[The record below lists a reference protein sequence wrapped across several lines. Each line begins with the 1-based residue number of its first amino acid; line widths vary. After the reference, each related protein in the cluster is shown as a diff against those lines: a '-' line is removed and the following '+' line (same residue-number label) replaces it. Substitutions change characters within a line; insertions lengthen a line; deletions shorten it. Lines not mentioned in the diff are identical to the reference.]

1 MKSTECS
8 DCSLKHNEILRKL
21 GHEDWIKAKKGA
33 APPRRLTDEVSAPRQ
48 RAVDEVSAPPR
59 SVAHNKLD
67 KNVDKNPSLP
77 SISGS
82 LLMKA
87 FLDSMNGDTS
97 SSQKSSTEAAS
108 KYFTEGIVPKKI
120 SPPAKSDFY
129 SLSSSSASSASS
141 SSSSA
146 RSSSSS
152 VIPPVNLKSL
162 ASLYGKVADP
172 RRDMILQ
179 SRAAVKVIA
188 TPSISLGSDPPPI
201 FRNASRN
208 VLASF
213 VVQVNPF
220 DNRYQIFN
228 KQMSGMNGKQTM
240 FFPDEGFIG
249 TPFMVSG
256 QDVSQIAVSQKPTT
270 LGVNADGAV
279 GQWTSFIEVLTLN
292 KNVDTSIGPTIELE
306 TLPIYDNT
314 NVPSPLTT
322 FALAP
327 KSLYYMMK
335 FIPKPY
341 IFSIGSK
348 VAKQPG
354 NFFLQI
360 IQKDASIP
368 LYVEIDPLNQ
378 QQFSWGSP
386 VLLTNNTVNALV
398 SFTYDPI
405 QRLWAVPALSATT
418 TSPLT
423 TVQYL
428 AKTGNCLQGSQASF
442 LPYIVSLDFLFVTPL
457 LGDNSNTFDCCPAQH
472 STVVFPF
479 QTPYYIDRNFL
490 SAKTYLGV
498 PTSNAFGCCN
508 PTQPNKFIPPL
519 IATPVAC
526 TTLATTGVPGGFSVK
541 GQVHT
546 IVAANTSQSATSDM
560 FCDNANT
567 CPYVSTSVSNSRNFI
582 IHPPLVYTKIP
593 MTLETQYPYLFFD
606 AQTGLIDPSLG
617 SSDLSQGTFYNA
629 RQYTNPLR
637 NWSILGSFTMQYA
650 AMLHLCTVSFY
661 NPYMEAWACLIPID
675 NATSPD
681 QVRLD
686 YLRHA
691 DGMMQDP
698 NTSKLFQ
705 FQLQLANSTVSG
717 DAPNV
722 FQIRPLALPSEATFL
737 QAVIFDNNVG
747 STWIDATGNSD
758 ADNFLT
764 GQKWFQF
771 SQVDPVTGT
780 WNILSFD
787 QRTHAPYNQGSLTFS
802 WVCENN
808 KFNGSPIGYPNV
820 CPHTSQTS
828 LSNQGFIGG
837 DNSWNYSLAS
847 QWQIVVRATGPY
859 LQAVKAAIEAPQNC
873 CTNHPV
879 DPATPGPD
887 GLPTPLTGLTRE
899 SFQSF
904 CSDIGFYPSGQTKP
918 GSPACDFFMCGGAC
932 NILPN
937 INNGTAT
944 IPTPVAP
951 LVDGVYQIQPHGLMT
966 TNGFLDAPWFGTPLY
981 LTPVTDN
988 SGLSMFAQIFGFND
1002 PQHAPTWNVVLV
1014 GGTHNLYTI
1023 QSTGNKATGT
1033 MDYMSVL
1040 PHMCTSDSPANANN
1054 VVHLDFKQGGIAPF
1068 SSDPTVADPIATPA
1082 NVSFER
1088 AIAANQHFRVTLIAS
1103 SSSSVAFSI
1112 ANVESP
1118 AVCTAAQ
1125 AVTAPPQTSLS
1136 QSTTL
1141 ANSTIITPSS
1151 NTLMTN
1157 LQQQWRFILVTP
1169 LTTSSSSTF
1178 VSPGYSSGWCFDHLT
1193 HPSCA
1198 CLNPNNFPPA
1208 FLENFQENF
1217 SVQKPGGLVCFNPS
1231 CGNQSAV
1238 GSGQYFSQ
1246 DQANFL
1252 PCTNV
1257 ICENIIKISGG
1268 GITAKNISQ
1277 TCEITIA
1284 GSATATDTSVVPPST
1299 STSSDTNTVP
1309 STSTSSS
1316 TSTSVKDDLPTWVWI
1331 VIAVLAALFLV
1342 IAVMYVHQRSKHH
1355 RAMEARESQAQYGPA
1370 PGPSP
1375 YYNYPSAANPTYNG
1389 PPSAYGT

>member
-1 MKSTECS
+1 
-8 DCSLKHNEILRKL
+8 
-21 GHEDWIKAKKGA
+21 
-33 APPRRLTDEVSAPRQ
+33 
-48 RAVDEVSAPPR
+48 
-59 SVAHNKLD
+59 
-67 KNVDKNPSLP
+67 
-77 SISGS
+77 
-82 LLMKA
+82 
-87 FLDSMNGDTS
+87 
-97 SSQKSSTEAAS
+97 
-108 KYFTEGIVPKKI
+108 
-120 SPPAKSDFY
+120 
-129 SLSSSSASSASS
+129 
-141 SSSSA
+141 
-146 RSSSSS
+146 
-152 VIPPVNLKSL
+152 
-162 ASLYGKVADP
+162 
-172 RRDMILQ
+172 
-179 SRAAVKVIA
+179 
-188 TPSISLGSDPPPI
+188 
-201 FRNASRN
+201 
-208 VLASF
+208 
-213 VVQVNPF
+213 
-220 DNRYQIFN
+220 
-228 KQMSGMNGKQTM
+228 
-240 FFPDEGFIG
+240 
-249 TPFMVSG
+249 MVSG
-256 QDVSQIAVSQKPTT
+256 QDVNQIALSQTPS
-270 LGVNADGAV
+270 LQFLNVDGAV
-279 GQWTSFIEVLTLN
+279 GQWTSYIETLVLN
-292 KNVDTSIGPTIELE
+292 RNVDTATIGPQIELQ
-306 TLPIYDNT
+306 TLAIYDNT
-314 NVPSPLTT
+314 NVPSPLATYSPN
-322 FALAP
+322 P
-327 KSLYYMMK
+327 KSLYYNFK

-341 IFSIGSK
+341 IFSISQT

-354 NFFLQI
+354 SYFLQI
-360 IQKDASIP
+360 AQTGLPP
-368 LYVEIDPLNQ
+368 LYVDVDPQNLA
-378 QQFSWGSP
+378 QFSWGTS
-386 VLLTNNTVNALV
+386 VLLTNGSLNSIV
-398 SFTYDPI
+398 SFAYDPAN
-405 QRLWAVPALSATT
+405 RLWSIPALTP
-418 TSPLT
+418 TSSSSSSSSSTALT

-428 AKTGNCLQGSQASF
+428 AKGGSCLLGSQASF
-442 LPYIVSLDFLFVTPL
+442 LPYVITDSLAAQL
-457 LGDNSNTFDCCPAQH
+457 LIGNTTNTFDCCP
-472 STVVFPF
+472 VVLGASVVVHPF
-479 QTPYYIDRNFL
+479 MTPYYIDRTFL
-490 SAKTYLGV
+490 SPKAYWGV
-498 PTSNAFGCCN
+498 TNSNAFGCCN
-508 PTQPNKFIPPL
+508 PTQPNKFMPP
-519 IATPVAC
+519 I
-526 TTLATTGVPGGFSVK
+526 LANSVTCNFLSTNGVSGGQNVK
-541 GQVHT
+541 GQVHVL
-546 IVAANTSQSATSDM
+546 VAANSSQSSTSDM
-560 FCDNANT
+560 FCNNGSN
-567 CPYVSTSVSNSRNFI
+567 CPYVSTSPSNSRNWI
-582 IHPPLVYTKIP
+582 IHPPLVYGKIP
-593 MTLETQYPYLFFD
+593 MTLETQYPYLYFD

-637 NWSILGSFTMQYA
+637 NWSILGSFTMPYA

-675 NATSPD
+675 NATNTN
-681 QVRLD
+681 QVRLH

-698 NTSKLFQ
+698 NTKKLFQ

-722 FQIRPLALPSEATFL
+722 FQIRPLALASEATFL
-737 QAVIFDNNVG
+737 QAVIFDNDVG

-758 ADNFLT
+758 AANFLT

-771 SQVDPVTGT
+771 SQIDPAAGT

-787 QRTHAPYNQGSLTFS
+787 QQTHAPYNQGSLTYS

-808 KFNGSPIGYPNV
+808 NDINAPFGYPSV
-820 CPHTSQTS
+820 CTHTSQTS
-828 LSNQGFIGG
+828 LVPDG
-837 DNSWNYSLAS
+837 SWNYSLAS
-847 QWQIVVRATGPY
+847 QWQIIVRETGPY

-887 GLPTPLTGLTRE
+887 GLPKPLTGLTRE
-899 SFQSF
+899 SFQQF
-904 CSDIGFYPSGQTKP
+904 CSDIGFYPTNNTKP

-932 NILPN
+932 NVLPN
-937 INNGTAT
+937 INNGTASV
-944 IPTPVAP
+944 PTPVAP
-951 LVDGVYQIQPHGLMT
+951 LVDGVYLIQPHGLMT

-1002 PQHAPTWNVVLV
+1002 AQHAPTWNVVLV

-1068 SSDPTVADPIATPA
+1068 SSDPTRADPVATPA

-1118 AVCTAAQ
+1118 SVCSAAQ

-1169 LTTSSSSTF
+1169 LTSSGSDTS

-1208 FLENFQENF
+1208 FLENFQQNF

-1257 ICENIIKISGG
+1257 ICENIINIHGG
-1268 GITAKNISQ
+1268 GISAKNISQ
-1277 TCEITIA
+1277 TCEITIG
-1284 GSATATDTSVVPPST
+1284 GSATATDTSIAPVTSTDTSSSNSTST
-1299 STSSDTNTVP
+1299 STSS
-1309 STSTSSS
+1309 STS

-1355 RAMEARESQAQYGPA
+1355 RAMEAREAMPQYSYTNQVSQ
-1370 PGPSP
+1370 GPSP
-1375 YYNYPSAANPTYNG
+1375 YYSYQPVSHPGPYGAN
-1389 PPSAYGT
+1389 AYVT